1 MKLFKTQKK
10 NAEKNQTQELYPKV
24 KTYSK
29 AYDFAPQKK
38 EASPVPSDDTPYFA
52 LDERP
57 YPTVNLPK
65 IPRKPSDFND
75 PERIDLQDTLLT
87 DESFV
92 ERPLKPY
99 SAVSHASSADSSAK
113 PDEPE
118 EKAAIYESDNSNEL
132 EEFGE
137 SEESFFPDKEKVPET
152 PASEEAPV
160 AEDTEE
166 EDFWESGEPE
176 KPEMAEETVEDDS
189 TESFFRFEA
198 VDGDNPDSAY
208 TSESGSKM
216 NLPDVSDPEAEYE
229 ADSFFESEEDTGLE
243 PDPFSGTDTIS
254 IPEPDK
260 EPEEET
266 FEPFSWFDSDAGE
279 EPEDSAGFSFTKKKY
294 TAVIGKKKNLRK
306 KLRSKPKGSLK
317 WKSSDTKIAK
327 VSKKGILKPKKKG
340 KVTIRVKAKG
350 GECAKV
356 KIRVRSSAKK
366 PKTMPWESV
375 GTEKKAVTDKKW
387 ARFA

>member
-1 MKLFKTQKK
+1 MKLNKSKK
-10 NAEKNQTQELYPKV
+10 KSAGGNQPQEHYPKV
-24 KTYSK
+24 KTFSK
-29 AYDFAPQKK
+29 AYDFSSEKKAAP
-38 EASPVPSDDTPYFA
+38 AVPSGNMPPFTS
-52 LDERP
+52 DERP
-57 YPTVNLPK
+57 YPIVHSAELPE
-65 IPRKPSDFND
+65 IPNITEDYSD

-92 ERPLKPY
+92 GGSLK
-99 SAVSHASSADSSAK
+99 SSVAVSADHLSDSSA
-113 PDEPE
+113 
-118 EKAAIYESDNSNEL
+118 
-132 EEFGE
+132 
-137 SEESFFPDKEKVPET
+137 V
-152 PASEEAPV
+152 
-160 AEDTEE
+160 
-166 EDFWESGEPE
+166 PE
-176 KPEMAEETVEDDS
+176 KPEEDSLLFKTEEPEEEWPEKKEEEIREEQEPAEYLAADEEVDFWKAEKPELFETPEEDDEC
-189 TESFFRFEA
+189 TESSFFDPKSVNDAET
-198 VDGDNPDSAY
+198 PY
-208 TSESGSKM
+208 
-216 NLPDVSDPEAEYE
+216 VSDPEAEYE
-229 ADSFFESEEDTGLE
+229 TDSFFESEEDTDLE
-243 PDPFSGTDTIS
+243 PALFSGTDTIS
-254 IPEPDK
+254 SPEPDK

-266 FEPFSWFDSDAGE
+266 FEPFSWFESDADADA

-350 GECAKV
+350 GERAKV